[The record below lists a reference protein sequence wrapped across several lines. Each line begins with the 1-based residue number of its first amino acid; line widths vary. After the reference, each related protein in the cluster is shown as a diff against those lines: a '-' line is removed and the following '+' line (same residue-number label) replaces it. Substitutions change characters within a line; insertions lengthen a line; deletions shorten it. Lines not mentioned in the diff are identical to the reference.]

1 VAKRSSAVASGMID
15 FGPAQPL
22 EGLRAERI
30 LITGATGFIGRY
42 LSEFLVQHGIET
54 YGLSRSAATA
64 TLPPGVLPV
73 SIDIRQPQAV
83 LAALEQI
90 RPHRIV
96 HLAAAGV
103 TEPFL
108 PIEQAVEANI
118 RGTVN
123 VLEASQKIGVRRFL
137 YIGTAYERPAA
148 ETTRGPGNPYVASKL
163 GAWSF
168 WHAFAQERGVN
179 SIALRLF
186 HVYGP
191 RQPARGL
198 IATAILAALHG
209 EALRLTGGEQLRDF
223 VYITDIVR
231 ALMAAVTTL
240 DFSTQTYDIGTGV
253 GRSVKSV
260 VAQVFEQLG
269 AAGYQLGAL
278 PYRPHEEMV
287 LVAQPEP
294 ARQDLGWS
302 ASINFEDGLAATIQA
317 FRSGDDKHES

>member
-1 VAKRSSAVASGMID
+1 MID
-15 FGPAQPL
+15 WGSAQSL
-22 EGLRAERI
+22 EVLRSERV

-42 LSEFLVQHGIET
+42 LSAFLVHHCIET
-54 YGLSRSAATA
+54 YGLSRSASAA
-64 TLPPGVLPV
+64 TLPHGVIPV
-73 SIDIRQPQAV
+73 SVDIRQPEAV
-83 LAALEQI
+83 FAALEQI
-90 RPHRIV
+90 RPNRIA

-123 VLEASQKIGVRRFL
+123 LLEASQKIGVRRFL
-137 YIGTAYERPAA
+137 HIGTAYERPAA

-163 GAWSF
+163 GAWSL
-168 WHAFAQERGVN
+168 WHAFTQARELN

-191 RQPARGL
+191 RQPDRGL
-198 IATAILAALHG
+198 IATAILAALQG
-209 EALRLTGGEQLRDF
+209 ERLRLTGGEQLRDF

-231 ALMAAVTTL
+231 ALIAAITIL

-260 VAQVFEQLG
+260 VAQVFEQIGG
-269 AAGYQLGAL
+269 AAGYELGAL
-278 PYRPHEEMV
+278 PYRPNEEMV
-287 LVAQPEP
+287 LVAQPES
-294 ARQDLGWS
+294 ARQDLSWS
-302 ASINFEDGLAATIQA
+302 ASVNFEDGLAATIQA
-317 FRSGDDKHES
+317 GRSGDDKHES